1 MVSWHERGSQ
11 SRGHTVTTFAEHL
24 RLRDPGRES
33 LKLSP
38 EHDAAIFVDID
49 TILPDVQRQ
58 LAAIPKL
65 VVFGDFG
72 TGKSHLLRHIEK
84 EMAPASG
91 YRGLYVTLS
100 GFERKSRFARV
111 HALVMEQLEK
121 VLLEVFALP
130 GTEASLER
138 ADISIDIKHALRKLR
153 DPRVSSVDKARIRG
167 WLKGPGVTG
176 PQASKLGFSGRLL
189 DQAGP
194 AQLVDL
200 WKTIASIYKE
210 NSPKHETLLLLFDE
224 GESIQQLLGPEGQHE
239 LGNGFRHLLDP
250 DNKSIGCVFG
260 LNLPV
265 ARGLHPFLR
274 ADVKRRF
281 DDSKI
286 NLRAIA
292 SGDRA
297 RQFVEMLW
305 PKLAKEGPPLLASP
319 AMKHVGDHLAELRE
333 QLDTA
338 ITTNALN
345 RAATQA
351 DLLVVL
357 DHLARLAVETRT
369 ALPLSREVIR
379 AWLPVMEA

>member
-1 MVSWHERGSQ
+1 MTR
-11 SRGHTVTTFAEHL
+11 FAEHL
-24 RLRDPGRES
+24 RLRDKRRES

-38 EHDAAIFVDID
+38 EHDAEIFVDMD
-49 TILPDVQRQ
+49 PVLPKVARE

-65 VVFGDFG
+65 VVFGDIG

-84 EMAPASG
+84 QMAKDRG

-111 HALVMEQLEK
+111 HALVMEQLERP
-121 VLLEVFALP
+121 LLEVFELP
-130 GTEASLER
+130 GSEASIEQ
-138 ADISIDIKHALRKLR
+138 APISLDVKHALRRLR
-153 DPRVSSVDKARIRG
+153 DPRVPSTDKARIRG

-200 WKTIASIYKE
+200 WKCIAELYKQ
-210 NSPKHETLLLLFDE
+210 NAPNHETLLLLFDE
-224 GESIQQLLGPEGQHE
+224 GESIQQILGPEGQHE

-250 DNKSIGCVFG
+250 DNRSIGCVFG

-265 ARGLHPFLR
+265 SRGVHPFLR

-281 DDSKI
+281 DDTAI

-297 RQFVEMLW
+297 RLFVEKLW
-305 PKLAKEGPPLLASP
+305 PMLAPAGPPLLAPP
-319 AMKHVGDHLAELRE
+319 ALKHVGDSLAEIRE
-333 QLDTA
+333 RLGTA
-338 ITTNALN
+338 TTDGIN

-357 DHLARLAVETRT
+357 DYLAHAAVETRT
-369 ALPLSREVIR
+369 ALPLSREVVR
-379 AWLPVMEA
+379 AWLHVVEA

>member
-1 MVSWHERGSQ
+1 M
-11 SRGHTVTTFAEHL
+11 TKFAEHL
-24 RLRDPGRES
+24 RLRDPRRES

-38 EHDAAIFVDID
+38 EHDAGIFVDID
-49 TILPDVQRQ
+49 DVLPKVERQ

-65 VVFGDFG
+65 VVFGDAG

-84 EMAPASG
+84 QMGKQRG
-91 YRGLYVTLS
+91 YRGLFVTLS

-121 VLLEVFALP
+121 PLLEVFALP
-130 GTEASLER
+130 GSQASIEQ
-138 ADISIDIKHALRKLR
+138 ASVSVDIKLALRKLR
-153 DPRVSSVDKARIRG
+153 DPKVSSNDRARIRG
-167 WLKGPGVTG
+167 WLKGSGVTG

-200 WKTIASIYKE
+200 WKTIAAIYKE
-210 NSPKHETLLLLFDE
+210 NDPEHETLLLLFDE

-239 LGNGFRHLLDP
+239 LGNGFRHLLDN

-265 ARGLHPFLR
+265 ARGAHPFLR
-274 ADVKRRF
+274 ADVKRRY
-281 DDSKI
+281 DDTAI
-286 NLRAIA
+286 QLRPIA

-297 RQFVEMLW
+297 RQFVEKLW
-305 PKLAKEGPPLLASP
+305 PMLANEGPPMLAPP
-319 AMKHVGDHLAELRE
+319 AMEYVGDHLAELRE

-338 ITTNALN
+338 TTDGLN

-357 DHLARLAVETRT
+357 DFLAHAAVETGT
-369 ALPLSREVIR
+369 ALPLAREVVR
-379 AWLPVMEA
+379 AWFHMTEA